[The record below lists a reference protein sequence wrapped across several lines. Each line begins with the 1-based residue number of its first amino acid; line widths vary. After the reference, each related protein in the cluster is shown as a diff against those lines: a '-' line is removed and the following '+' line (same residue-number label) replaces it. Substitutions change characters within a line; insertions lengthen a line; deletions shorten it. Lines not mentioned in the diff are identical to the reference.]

1 MALYPNRVPVSPPH
15 RVNRP
20 SGAPGCVERDG
31 ARPSLWRIR
40 LPNGHLTEAV
50 EQDRARDAAV
60 SLALESLAL
69 TGLTSKPD
77 RPAL

>member
-1 MALYPNRVPVSPPH
+1 MFDKYDLRWDGDELRLLTDHLLATL
-15 RVNRP
+15 
-20 SGAPGCVERDG
+20 ERDG

-60 SLALESLAL
+60 ALALESLAL
-69 TGLTSKPD
+69 TGLASKPD